1 MYKKPLIS
9 VSGGE
14 LCQATATD
22 AGAIIITREGGR
34 MVKRQMLLPSGKV
47 FGARAVS
54 YGDAFFEFP
63 FATLEMIGEEVVYN
77 ASKTEVGA

>member
-9 VSGGE
+9 VGGGA

-22 AGAIIITREGGR
+22 TGALVITREGGR
-34 MVKRQMLLPSGKV
+34 MVKRQMSLPGGKV

-54 YGDAFFEFP
+54 YGEAYFEFP
-63 FATLEMIGEEVVYN
+63 FATLEMIGEEVVYHAN
-77 ASKTEVGA
+77 ETQVGA